1 MADKEQFKPGD
12 CQITKITLYSD
23 DGQRQADIRNQVRSI
38 DIYESV
44 MSPIMYCEISMNDS
58 NDLLRQFPIITEE
71 YVEIEYKL
79 PASENP
85 SKHKFHV
92 KSIKNVNPNSQQK
105 SKTYTIVCV
114 SMEMVNNSK
123 TRVDARFG
131 GYRDKN
137 NVLHGNEVHTDI
149 ERILKEYL
157 QSEKTY
163 EFEICKGIDELLV
176 TRIQPFRAI
185 DMLRRRAISKTYES
199 SSFCF
204 FENKRGY
211 TLSTLER
218 LFDKGK
224 GVVGDKIFW
233 TDTDTGNDVA
243 QNMYRN
249 ILGYKQIHFADSIEK
264 MNQGGFH
271 NKVGSLDITTGKYT
285 LTSYDDS
292 KESDKFKSIED
303 TALGENSS
311 FFTKKHANK
320 TSKTLLMV
328 AASDRAE
335 NFLPQKVSMLQ
346 AYTQKLMHSLVRVH
360 VYGDDQITAGDVIE
374 CHFPTATGTTEKDHK
389 EDRLQSGK
397 FLVSKVRHILIN
409 SEGRQK
415 YTMSFELIKGG
426 LFEKA

>member
-1 MADKEQFKPGD
+1 MANQEQFKPGD

-23 DGQRQADIRNQVRSI
+23 DGQRQADIRNQVRTI

-44 MSPIMYCEISMNDS
+44 LTPIMYCEMMINDS
-58 NDLLRQFPIITEE
+58 NDLLRQFPILTEE
-71 YVEIEYKL
+71 YIELEYKL
-79 PASENP
+79 PSSENP
-85 SKHKFHV
+85 SRHKFHV
-92 KSIKNVNPNSQQK
+92 KSIKDIDPNSQQK
-105 SKTYTIVCV
+105 SKTYKLVCV

-131 GYRDKN
+131 GYRDQN
-137 NVLHGNEVHTDI
+137 NVLHGNEVHKDI
-149 ERILKEYL
+149 ERILKDYL
-157 QSEKTY
+157 QTDKTY

-211 TLSTLER
+211 VLSTLER

-224 GVVGDKIFW
+224 DVVGDKIFW
-233 TDTDTGNDVA
+233 TDTDSGNDVA
-243 QNMYRN
+243 QNMMRN
-249 ILGYKQIHFADSIEK
+249 IIGYKQIHFADSIEK
-264 MNQGGFH
+264 MNQGGFF
-271 NKVGSLDITTGKYT
+271 NNVGLLDITTGKYT
-285 LTSYDDS
+285 KTSYDDS
-292 KESDKFKSIED
+292 KDSAKFKSVEGP
-303 TALGENSS
+303 ALGENSS
-311 FFTKKHANK
+311 FFTKKHVDK

-328 AASDRAE
+328 GASDRAE
-335 NFLPQKVSMLQ
+335 NFLPQKVSVLQ
-346 AYTQKLMHSLVRVH
+346 AYTQKLMHSLVRIY

-397 FLVSKVRHILIN
+397 FLISKVRHILVN

-415 YTMSFELIKGG
+415 YNMSFELIKGG